1 MNLIVAVT
9 ADITLKASVQ
19 TAILMDPRQVPR
31 KRMVVEMVLLKA
43 LEITTA
49 TALVKAIETAIAMAI
64 ERAIQKAV
72 QMAIAPI
79 APMAEVPAAM
89 PNPAVRVAEIP
100 MAIRDLSREI
110 REAS

>member
-9 ADITLKASVQ
+9 ADITLKPSAQ
-19 TAILMDPRQVPR
+19 TAILMDPRRAPR
-31 KRMVVEMVLLKA
+31 KRMVAAMVLVKA
-43 LEITTA
+43 TEK
-49 TALVKAIETAIAMAI
+49 ALVKAAETAIAMAI